1 MKLEK
6 REITLNERD
15 SILETA
21 YTSKNLL
28 IEYAFS
34 LCHIKRKELR
44 KEILKCMQ
52 ETGDDVSFLFDLAEQ
67 SLGN

>member
-28 IEYAFS
+28 AEYAFS
-34 LCHIKRKELR
+34 LYQIQRKEVR

-52 ETGDDVSFLFDLAEQ
+52 ETGEDVSFLFDIANKSVQ
-67 SLGN
+67 S

>member
-21 YTSKNLL
+21 YTAKALL
-28 IEYAFS
+28 VEYAFA
-34 LCHIKRKELR
+34 LCHTKRKEVR
-44 KEILKCMQ
+44 KELLSGMQ
-52 ETGDDVSFLFDLAEQ
+52 ELGEEVSFLFDLANQ
-67 SLGN
+67 SLQS

>member
-28 IEYAFS
+28 TEYAFA
-34 LCHIKRKELR
+34 LCHIQRKEAR
-44 KEILKCMQ
+44 KEILNCMQ
-52 ETGDDVSFLFDLAEQ
+52 ETGEDVSFLFDLAKKSMQ
-67 SLGN
+67 S